1 MLIMLNPTAQLFYV
15 YAFGIGED
23 SGDAPDDRDAGLRG
37 LVNSAPYLCCA
48 VLGCW

>member
-1 MLIMLNPTAQLFYV
+1 MLAHTAQLYYR
-15 YAFGIGED
+15 YAFGIGNED
-23 SGDAPDDRDAGLRG
+23 SDREAGLVG